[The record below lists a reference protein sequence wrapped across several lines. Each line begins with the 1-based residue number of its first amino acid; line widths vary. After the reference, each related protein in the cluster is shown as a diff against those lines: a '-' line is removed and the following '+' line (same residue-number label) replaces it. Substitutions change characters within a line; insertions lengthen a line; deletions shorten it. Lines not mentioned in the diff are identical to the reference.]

1 MHTLIQALPAQQILL
16 QQAPMLLA
24 SLLIAERFYKFG
36 SFTLECL
43 AFLAT
48 WYVID
53 AAGSAIA
60 ALVARRQTGT

>member
-1 MHTLIQALPAQQILL
+1 MYTLTKVVSTQQLLLEQVPAMAGALV
-16 QQAPMLLA
+16 LA
-24 SLLIAERFYKFG
+24 ELFYKFG

-53 AAGSAIA
+53 MLIGLAVGRI
-60 ALVARRQTGT
+60 RKK